1 MLSNFGE
8 YIKNSIIEVGL
19 LNNYNDF
26 TGDLEISEDDF
37 NNKEI
42 FNKIMYL
49 VNKGRIEI
57 EDASYIWVLSREEDI
72 YMLSFVNYDSTFL
85 ER

>member
-8 YIKNSIIEVGL
+8 YVKNSIIEVGL

-57 EDASYIWVLSREEDI
+57 EGVSYIWVLSREEDI

>member
-8 YIKNSIIEVGL
+8 YVKNSIVEVGL

-49 VNKGRIEI
+49 VNKGRIDI
-57 EDASYIWVLSREEDI
+57 EGVSYIWVLSREEDI